1 MFILKKILTSFLLPP
16 GIFVVVLIIAG
27 VWFLSQRNNRA
38 GILNVVIGLGMWFL
52 CLGPV
57 GNTLIRG
64 LESGFE
70 IPTNPAGDVILLL
83 GGGVYDKTQDLTG
96 MGAPSSSAL
105 SRIVTTVRLQK
116 MLNIPVIVSGGKVY
130 GFRAAE
136 APVLKRFLT
145 DLGVPGHMVIVE
157 DKSRDTIEN
166 ARYAREI
173 CEQRGFVRPILVSS
187 AYHLKRSVLSFT
199 KAGLAVLPFP
209 AGFKSWENRRYGLT
223 DYLPNGLG
231 LTRLALKEY
240 LGLLVYDVV
249 Y

>member
-1 MFILKKILTSFLLPP
+1 MFIIKKILTSFLLPP

-27 VWFLSQRNNRA
+27 MWFLSQRNNRA
-38 GILNVVIGLGMWFL
+38 GILNVVIGLSMWFL

-70 IPTNPAGDVILLL
+70 IPTHPTGDVILLL
-83 GGGVYDKTQDLTG
+83 GGGVNDKAQDLTG
-96 MGAPSSSAL
+96 TGAPSNEAL
-105 SRIVTTVRLQK
+105 SRVVTTARLQK
-116 MLNIPVIVSGGKVY
+116 MLKIPVIVSGGKVY

-145 DLGVPGHMVIVE
+145 DLGVPESMIILE

-166 ARYAREI
+166 ARYTREI
-173 CEQRGFVRPILVSS
+173 CERRGFGKPILITS
-187 AYHLKRSVLSFT
+187 AYHLKRAVLSFT
-199 KAGLAVLPFP
+199 KVGLPVLPFP
-209 AGFKSWENRRYGLT
+209 AGFSSWENRRYGLT
-223 DYLPNGLG
+223 SFLPNSLG

>member
-1 MFILKKILTSFLLPP
+1 MFILKKVLTSFLLPP

-27 VWFLSQRNNRA
+27 IWFLSRRNNRA
-38 GILNVVIGLGMWFL
+38 GMLTLLMGLLMWFL

-70 IPTNPAGDVILLL
+70 IPTHPEGDVILLL
-83 GGGVYDKTQDLTG
+83 GGGVYDKTPDLTG
-96 MGAPSSSAL
+96 MGAPSNAAL

-116 MLNIPVIVSGGKVY
+116 MLNLPVIVSGGRVY
-130 GFRAAE
+130 GFSAAE

-145 DLGVPGHMVIVE
+145 DLGVPDPMVIVE

-166 ARYAREI
+166 ARYTREI
-173 CEQRGFVRPILVSS
+173 CERRGFVRPILVTS

-209 AGFKSWENRRYGLT
+209 AGFRSWENRRYGVT
-223 DYLPNGLG
+223 GYLPDSLG

-240 LGLLVYDVV
+240 LGLIVYDVV